1 MSDMQ
6 KPNGPCSNDAK
17 PNGVEGCKPMFIDFS
32 GKPISMTDDE
42 DGNQPLSQQEIEF
55 TTTPTTTT
63 IATTAAV
70 VDEAIDN
77 NAIVDDGSDAEL
89 DADDLQADIGS
100 EKTVD
105 TADIDAEADAKVANG
120 DESGTDET
128 NGADNSPSEMPESD
142 GAADNSSNPVDVADG
157 SEAVIAEPESNGTAD
172 NSSNPLDGADGS
184 EVEEPVSNGA
194 IDNNSNPDTAAG
206 GSGNEEE
213 SAEINVTD
221 DADGT
226 QTNSDQPED
235 VSDEGADPNNEIKT
249 DEESNTGVEGV
260 EDSSGVIDNDGNSV
274 SGTDEVLDSD
284 GLGNDEAGGAVETG
298 IGASVATNEGKNL
311 NEGESNEASQNTSTT
326 TETSDGSSAEEATQS
341 FYSCSSSSSNGG
353 AKSKPDGAIKV
364 LLQFNYDMTTSNA
377 FNSETLNA
385 LEDNITKDLAGAYN
399 LIACSEKRRLY
410 QKRRYLRKLEVDDNV
425 LALDSKPSDV
435 NIGNV
440 CKFNLYPLDFA
451 CHVCTIYKLTTLIL
465 LNCLQMNASIMI
477 QIQTAHPLVAS

>member
-1 MSDMQ
+1 
-6 KPNGPCSNDAK
+6 
-17 PNGVEGCKPMFIDFS
+17 MFIDFS
-32 GKPISMTDDE
+32 GNPIPMTDDE

-63 IATTAAV
+63 IATAPSV

-77 NAIVDDGSDAEL
+77 NIIDDGSDAEL

-105 TADIDAEADAKVANG
+105 TADINAEADAEVANG

-142 GAADNSSNPVDVADG
+142 VAADKSSNPVDGADG
-157 SEAVIAEPESNGTAD
+157 SEEPESNGTAD

-184 EVEEPVSNGA
+184 EVEEPVSSGA
-194 IDNNSNPDTAAG
+194 TDNNSNPDAAA

-213 SAEINVTD
+213 SAEINVTV

-235 VSDEGADPNNEIKT
+235 VSDEGADPDNAIKT

-260 EDSSGVIDNDGNSV
+260 EDKSMEESSNSSGVIDNDANSV
-274 SGTDEVLDSD
+274 VGKGEAFDSD
-284 GLGNDEAGGAVETG
+284 GSGNDE
-298 IGASVATNEGKNL
+298 S
-311 NEGESNEASQNTSTT
+311 GEADEASQNTSATT
-326 TETSDGSSAEEATQS
+326 ATSDGSSAEEATQS
-341 FYSCSSSSSNGG
+341 FYSCSSSGSNGG

-364 LLQFNYDMTTSNA
+364 LLKFNYDMTTSNA

-385 LEDNITKDLAGAYN
+385 LEDSIAKDLAGTYN
-399 LIACSEKRRLY
+399 LIACSDKRRLY

-440 CKFNLYPLDFA
+440 CKFNLYSLDFA

>member
-1 MSDMQ
+1 MSGMQ

-63 IATTAAV
+63 IATAAAV

-77 NAIVDDGSDAEL
+77 NTIVDDGSDAEL

-105 TADIDAEADAKVANG
+105 TVDIDAEADAKVANG

-128 NGADNSPSEMPESD
+128 NGADNSPSETINAEVPESD
-142 GAADNSSNPVDVADG
+142 GAADNSSNPVDGADG
-157 SEAVIAEPESNGTAD
+157 SEAVTAEPESNGTAD

-184 EVEEPVSNGA
+184 EVEEPVSSGA
-194 IDNNSNPDTAAG
+194 TDINSNPDAAA

-235 VSDEGADPNNEIKT
+235 LSDEGADPDNAIKT

-260 EDSSGVIDNDGNSV
+260 EDKSMEESSNSSGVIDNDANSV
-274 SGTDEVLDSD
+274 VGKGEVFDSD
-284 GLGNDEAGGAVETG
+284 GSGNDE
-298 IGASVATNEGKNL
+298 S
-311 NEGESNEASQNTSTT
+311 GEADEASQNTSATT
-326 TETSDGSSAEEATQS
+326 ATSDGSSAEEATQS
-341 FYSCSSSSSNGG
+341 FYSCSSSGSNGG
-353 AKSKPDGAIKV
+353 AKSKPDSAIKV
-364 LLQFNYDMTTSNA
+364 LLKFNYDMTTSNA

-385 LEDNITKDLAGAYN
+385 LEDSITKDLAGTYN
-399 LIACSEKRRLY
+399 LIACSDKRRLY

-440 CKFNLYPLDFA
+440 CKFNLYILHAMFA
-451 CHVCTIYKLTTLIL
+451 R
-465 LNCLQMNASIMI
+465 SISSP
-477 QIQTAHPLVAS
+477 HSFS